1 MWSRSNAQRSELLS
15 PCQENGKQGKGSTG
29 TQRGADA
36 STASSCNPQ
45 EREDTLGPLGTWAVW
60 KDKCCPR
67 WAEPVHKPSAPH
79 AAQALPP

>member
-45 EREDTLGPLGTWAVW
+45 ERGDTLGPLGT
-60 KDKCCPR
+60 
-67 WAEPVHKPSAPH
+67 
-79 AAQALPP
+79 